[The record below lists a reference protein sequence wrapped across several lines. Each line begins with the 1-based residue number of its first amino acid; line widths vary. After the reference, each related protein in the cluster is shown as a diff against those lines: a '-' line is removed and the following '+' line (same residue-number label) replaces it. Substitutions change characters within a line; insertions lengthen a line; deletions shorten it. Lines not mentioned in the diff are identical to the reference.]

1 MVLIWNNMTDFSFN
15 IFNTTWEVYFIDN
28 FNDETKEGDF
38 KFGDTNYEL
47 NRIRVATKT
56 KEGQLLSN
64 KVIKLTLL
72 HEIMH
77 AICGTGQYNAYSDD
91 EPFIE
96 WLANCIYS
104 IKEQGKL

>member
-1 MVLIWNNMTDFSFN
+1 MTDFSFN
-15 IFNTTWEVYFIDN
+15 IFNTTWKVLFIDN

-47 NRIRVATKT
+47 NRIRIATKT
-56 KEGQLLSN
+56 KEGQPLSE
-64 KVIKLTLL
+64 KVIQLTLL

-77 AICGTGQYNAYSDD
+77 AICGMGQYSAYSND

-104 IKEQGKL
+104 LKEQGKL

>member
-1 MVLIWNNMTDFSFN
+1 MTDFCFK
-15 IFNTTWEVYFIDN
+15 IFNYTWTVNFIDN
-28 FNDETKEGDF
+28 FKEETKEGEF

-47 NRIRVATKT
+47 NKIRIATKT
-56 KEGQLLSN
+56 KEGQPLAE
-64 KVIKLTLL
+64 KTIKLTVL

-77 AICGTGQYNAYSDD
+77 AICGVGQYNTYSED

>member
-1 MVLIWNNMTDFSFN
+1 MTDFSFN
-15 IFNTTWEVYFIDN
+15 IFNTDWEVYFIDN
-28 FNDETKEGDF
+28 FNDETQEGGF

-56 KEGQLLSN
+56 KEGQPLSK
-64 KVIKLTLL
+64 KVIQLTLL

-104 IKEQGKL
+104 LLEQKKL

>member
-15 IFNTTWEVYFIDN
+15 IFNTDWEVYFIDN
-28 FNDETKEGDF
+28 FNDETQEGGF

-56 KEGQLLSN
+56 KEGQPLSK
-64 KVIKLTLL
+64 KVIQLTLL